1 MAAETKKKE
10 EEAAAVEEET
20 AATEKPK
27 RKPAGKAPAKP
38 LPQMMEED
46 VIPSLKSTLQ
56 AQDDITELELSFN
69 DNKVRL
75 IFYHTNPFAPYFYL
89 PSLAMNFYCLFQLE
103 GSFLKKGYPYSFW
116 AFFPNGLTGI
126 SNIFICSLLAYLH
139 EQERNLMLLIW

>member
-10 EEAAAVEEET
+10 EEAAVEEES
-20 AATEKPK
+20 AAAEKPK

-69 DNKVRL
+69 DNKVTLLSHKSFRSL
-75 IFYHTNPFAPYFYL
+75 FLSPKSCNEFLLFVSAGRFVSEEGLSIFL
-89 PSLAMNFYCLFQLE
+89 L
-103 GSFLKKGYPYSFW
+103 GV
-116 AFFPNGLTGI
+116 FPQWTYRYI
-126 SNIFICSLLAYLH
+126 
-139 EQERNLMLLIW
+139 